1 MLTIFVV
8 FCDKS
13 VVFCDKSVV
22 FIVNIVVF
30 VVKVW
35 YAKVNSKL

>member
-1 MLTIFVV
+1 MLTIF
-8 FCDKS
+8 